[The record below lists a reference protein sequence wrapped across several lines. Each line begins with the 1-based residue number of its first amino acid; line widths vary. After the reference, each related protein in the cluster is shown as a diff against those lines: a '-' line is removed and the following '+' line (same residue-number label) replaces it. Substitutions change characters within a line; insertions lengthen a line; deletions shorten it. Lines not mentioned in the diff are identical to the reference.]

1 MAPSPADVP
10 IESAHR
16 RSEVSGPV
24 AAMIVLLCA
33 FGGAGWWLYLR
44 PAVEV
49 DPDRIEAVSMR
60 LGEWQGVDI
69 PISEGIEAMLQADA
83 QLQRR
88 YVSASGEVVW
98 LYVGYYGTARGGRP
112 EHTPWAC
119 YPSAGWRIASSLER
133 PLVAHAAPIEG
144 AGLMELVVEQ
154 AGEQRLVHFW
164 YATHRSIGIATDAK
178 LTLDHLAGRIWG
190 GGRADGALVRIS
202 TPIGPDGVE
211 AARQRLERIADPL
224 LKEIAAHWPRPA

>member
-1 MAPSPADVP
+1 VDPSQQDAPTQPA
-10 IESAHR
+10 R
-16 RSEVSGPV
+16 GRSELSGS
-24 AAMIVLLCA
+24 AAALIVLLFA
-33 FGGAGWWLYLR
+33 FGGVGWWLYLR

-49 DPDRIEAVSMR
+49 DPHRIEAVSMR

-69 PISEGIEAMLQADA
+69 PLSQGIEAMLQADA

-119 YPSAGWRIASSLER
+119 YPSAGWRIASSVER
-133 PLVAHAAPIEG
+133 PLVAHAEPVDG
-144 AGLMELVVEQ
+144 AELMEFVVEQ
-154 AGEQRLVHFW
+154 SGEARLVHFW
-164 YATHRSIGIATDAK
+164 YATHRSVGIATEAK

-202 TPIGPDGVE
+202 TPIGPDGIE
-211 AARQRLERIADPL
+211 AARLRLERISGPL
-224 LKEIAAHWPRPA
+224 LHEVASNWPQAA